1 MRRPKVLVL
10 YAPGNNCHHEL
21 LDAFRIAGA
30 DPELVLLTADLLR
43 GRRTLSEGD
52 MLAIPGGFS
61 FGDHI
66 AAGRI
71 FAIDLIHRLKDQLRE
86 ARERGVP
93 MIGICNGFQIL
104 VNTGLLPGGGE
115 IGFPDA
121 LVDRN
126 ASAVF
131 ESRWVDLYVQKS
143 GCLWTKGLAGERM
156 RVPVA
161 HGEGRVILPD
171 TYDDRQTVFRY
182 GAPEGSEDYP
192 ANPNGS
198 RDGIA
203 GICDQSGLI
212 LGLMPHPER
221 AIYPWLG
228 NDDGIRIFRA
238 GVDAV
243 R

>member
-43 GRRTLSEGD
+43 GRRSLSEGD

-71 FAIDLIHRLKDQLRE
+71 FAIDLIHRLKEQLQE
-86 ARERGVP
+86 ARERKVP

-104 VNTGLLPGGGE
+104 VNTGLLPGSSD
-115 IGFPDA
+115 IGLADA

-131 ESRWVDLYVQKS
+131 ESRWVDLWVQKS
-143 GCLWTKGLAGERM
+143 DCLWTRGLAGHQM
-156 RVPVA
+156 RIPVA
-161 HGEGRVILPD
+161 HGEGRVILPE
-171 TYDDRQTVFRY
+171 TYDTRQTVFRY
-182 GAPEGSEDYP
+182 GTAKGTEAYP

-198 RDGIA
+198 PHGIA

-228 NDDGIRIFRA
+228 SDDGTRIFAA